1 MSKGLETLAK
11 VARVLFPKRV
21 YARIGECGIHFYSLF
36 KRLEFATA
44 GKDCWFRRFSLLHN
58 PNKMSLGNGVRI
70 GKNGVLTVW
79 NETEDRIFVEIGNG
93 VDIGDYV
100 HITST
105 NYIKIGAGSLLGRFV
120 TITDNAHGHSDRL
133 SMDRMPLEREVV
145 SKGPV
150 VIGQNVWI
158 GDKATIL
165 PGVTIG
171 DGAIIGANSV
181 VSKDV
186 PAYSV
191 AYGAPA
197 IFKPARSDF

>member
-1 MSKGLETLAK
+1 MDAAVKA
-11 VARVLFPKRV
+11 ARFV
-21 YARIGECGIHFYSLF
+21 YPNKLIQRLSRYGIHFYTLF
-36 KRLEFATA
+36 KRGEFARA

-58 PNKMSLGNGVRI
+58 PRKIYIGDGVRI

-79 NETEDRIFVEIGNG
+79 NETEERIFIEIGNG

-105 NYIKIGAGSLLGRFV
+105 NYIKIGAGSLFGRYV

-133 SMDRMPLEREVV
+133 SMDKMPLEREVV

-171 DGAIIGANSV
+171 DGAIIGANAV
-181 VSKDV
+181 VSKDI
-186 PAYSV
+186 PPYSV
-191 AYGAPA
+191 AYGIPA
-197 IFKPARSDF
+197 TYKIVQT